1 MADPIS
7 PPSSGTVKPGIKS
20 TEGILTILG
29 VLVGLVGQ
37 HQGSI
42 PEPCFFFNDTATTEI
57 YTICRT
63 FLKSA

>member
-42 PEPCFFFNDTATTEI
+42 PEPWGLVASTALTAI